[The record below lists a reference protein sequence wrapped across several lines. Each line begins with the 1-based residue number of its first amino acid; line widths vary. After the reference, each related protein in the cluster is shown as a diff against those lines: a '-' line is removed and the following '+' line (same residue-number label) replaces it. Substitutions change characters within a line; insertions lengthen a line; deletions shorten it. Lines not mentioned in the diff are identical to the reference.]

1 MTDLQKTVLVTA
13 ASGKTGRRCV
23 DKLLA
28 RGASVRALV
37 RRLDAADALKAV
49 GVRDVIVGDL
59 FDAAILRTATQGV
72 SCILHI
78 CPPMHPAEDTLAALL
93 TQIAL
98 AEGVERFVLYSV
110 MHPHIDVPHHRRKLK
125 AEADLIASG
134 LPFTILQPCRYMQH
148 VDALWPEIVGEGVHR
163 MPFSTN
169 ARFSLVHIDDLA
181 EAAAIVTTQ
190 NNHECAIYELG
201 GPQALNQ
208 SDCARII
215 SSVLGREITAQ
226 ARPLQEFL
234 ERARLAGMPEARLN
248 VLEIMNRHYDAH
260 GLQGNGNVL
269 RWLLGRAPI
278 SFEEHVRAL
287 SLRT

>member
-1 MTDLQKTVLVTA
+1 MAHFQKPILVTA

-28 RGASVRALV
+28 RGANVRALV
-37 RRLDAADALKAV
+37 RRPEAADELKAI
-49 GVRDVIVGDL
+49 GVRETIVGDL
-59 FDAAILRTATQGV
+59 FDAAVLRTATQGV
-72 SCILHI
+72 SCIVHI
-78 CPPMHPAEDTLAALL
+78 CPPMHPAEDNLAALL

-98 AEGVERFVLYSV
+98 AQGVERLVLYSV

-125 AEADLIASG
+125 AEEDLIASG

-148 VDALWPEIVGEGVHR
+148 VDAIWPEIVREGVHR
-163 MPFSTN
+163 MPFSTQ
-169 ARFSLVHIDDLA
+169 ARFSLAHIDDLA
-181 EAAAIVTTQ
+181 EATAIVATQ
-190 NNHECAIYELG
+190 EGHDCAIYELG
-201 GPQALNQ
+201 GPQALSQ

-215 SSVLGREITAQ
+215 SSVLGREIKAQ

-234 ERARLAGMPEARLN
+234 ERARNAGMPEARLN
-248 VLEIMNRHYDAH
+248 VLDIMNRHYDAH

-278 SFEEHVRAL
+278 SFEQHVRAL
-287 SLRT
+287 SLRA